1 MMENRSF
8 QKMAKKYS
16 SVLIIFLCAIFITCV
31 FGHRGVSMASQN
43 EKQQKINSDN
53 LTVQMEYYQYNVCAS
68 CHPED
73 DFFAVVS
80 DTISLIKQEY
90 PYEIAV
96 YNTFRA
102 EDKNR
107 FEKRLQE
114 LGLKEAD
121 VSLPALIMISED
133 SEALVCL
140 SGLDEIKEKLEDT
153 LKQAAKPGQFVSS
166 EAALESDEKT
176 EAASLTENEN
186 QDQMQVSSSDWK
198 EQLRE
203 AASKDKSTD
212 SVILYFSTA
221 SCTDCSEVKSLLKKM
236 TDEQTTK
243 KPLVIHEFN
252 IAEGDNV
259 VLLQKLFTIYDVAS
273 DKQQVPIVFFSGGYL
288 SGAKAVTQEL
298 EQKWKDDE
306 LTGFNLENILS
317 DDVSGQE
324 ENKDQASFKTYIGL
338 AAAGFINGV
347 NPCGASMLLML
358 LAAIAMSGRS
368 VIKTGCAYLA
378 GKFAAYCAM
387 GMGLYKLFMAI
398 GQDIFFNISNVLTWI
413 FAAVFFILAILYL
426 VDFVNVKRKQYGK
439 IRMQLPTALRK
450 WNHER
455 IEKASKINAKWMI
468 PAAVVLGIVISA
480 GEFFCTGQVYLA
492 AILYMMKMQQEMKL
506 QTNAAFIVY
515 VTAMCIPSFL
525 IVLVIEKTKNVIR
538 MSNKTLEWLPAIKL
552 VTAIVFFYICRIHAY
567 TINLA

>member
-1 MMENRSF
+1 MMENSSF

-80 DTISLIKQEY
+80 DTISPIKQEY

-203 AASKDKSTD
+203 AVSKDKSTD

-288 SGAKAVTQEL
+288 SGAKAVIQGL

-552 VTAIVFFYICRIHAY
+552 VTAIVFFIFAVFMLIQ
-567 TINLA
+567 

>member
-8 QKMAKKYS
+8 QKMARNYS

-31 FGHRGVSMASQN
+31 FGHRSVSMASQN

-203 AASKDKSTD
+203 AVSKDKSTD

-288 SGAKAVTQEL
+288 SGAKAVTQGL

-317 DDVSGQE
+317 DDASWKE

-398 GQDIFFNISNVLTWI
+398 GQDIFFSISNVLTWI

-552 VTAIVFFYICRIHAY
+552 VTAIVFFIFAVFMLIQ
-567 TINLA
+567 

>member
-121 VSLPALIMISED
+121 ISLPALIMISED

-288 SGAKAVTQEL
+288 SGAKAVIQGL

-492 AILYMMKMQQEMKL
+492 AILYMMKMQQEMNL

-552 VTAIVFFYICRIHAY
+552 VTAIVFFIFAVFMLIQ
-567 TINLA
+567 

>member
-288 SGAKAVTQEL
+288 SGAKAVIQGL

-492 AILYMMKMQQEMKL
+492 AILYMMKMQQEMNL

-552 VTAIVFFYICRIHAY
+552 VTAIVFFIFAVFMLIQ
-567 TINLA
+567 

>member
-8 QKMAKKYS
+8 QKMARNYS

-31 FGHRGVSMASQN
+31 FGHRSVSMASQN

-203 AASKDKSTD
+203 AVSKDKSTD

-259 VLLQKLFTIYDVAS
+259 VLLQKLFSIYGVAS

-306 LTGFNLENILS
+306 LTGFNLENILP
-317 DDVSGQE
+317 DDASWKE

-378 GKFAAYCAM
+378 GKFTAYCAM

-398 GQDIFFNISNVLTWI
+398 GQDIFLSISNVLTWI

-426 VDFVNVKRKQYGK
+426 IDFVNVKRKQYGK

-468 PAAVVLGIVISA
+468 PAAVVLGIVISV

-506 QTNAAFIVY
+506 QTNAAFIIY

-525 IVLVIEKTKNVIR
+525 IVLVIEKTKNVIH

-552 VTAIVFFYICRIHAY
+552 VTAIVFFIFAVFM
-567 TINLA
+567 LMQ

>member
-80 DTISLIKQEY
+80 DTISPIKQEY

-107 FEKRLQE
+107 FEKRLQD

-153 LKQAAKPGQFVSS
+153 LKQAAKPEQFVSS

-186 QDQMQVSSSDWK
+186 QDHMQVSSSDWK

-203 AASKDKSTD
+203 AVSKDKSTD
-212 SVILYFSTA
+212 SVILYFSTV

-236 TDEQTTK
+236 TEEQTAK

-259 VLLQKLFTIYDVAS
+259 VLLQKLFSIYDVAVEE
-273 DKQQVPIVFFSGGYL
+273 QQVPIVFFSGGYL

-317 DDVSGQE
+317 DDASWQE

-398 GQDIFFNISNVLTWI
+398 GQDIFFNISNVITWI

-468 PAAVVLGIVISA
+468 TEAVVLGIVISA

-552 VTAIVFFYICRIHAY
+552 VTAIVFFLFAVFMLIQ
-567 TINLA
+567 

>member
-1 MMENRSF
+1 
-8 QKMAKKYS
+8 MAKKYS
-16 SVLIIFLCAIFITCV
+16 SVLTIFLCAIFLTCV
-31 FGHRGVSMASQN
+31 FGHRGVSMASQD

-53 LTVQMEYYQYNVCAS
+53 LMVQMEYYQYSVCAS

-80 DTISLIKQEY
+80 DTISPIKQKY

-102 EDKNR
+102 EDKKR

-176 EAASLTENEN
+176 EIVTQAENEN
-186 QDQMQVSSSDWK
+186 QIEKPLSNTDWK
-198 EQLRE
+198 NQLRE
-203 AASKDKSTD
+203 AVSKDKSTD
-212 SVILYFSTA
+212 SVILYFSTI

-259 VLLQKLFTIYDVAS
+259 VLLQKLFSIYGVAS

-306 LTGFNLENILS
+306 LTGFNLENILP
-317 DDVSGQE
+317 DDASWKE

-378 GKFAAYCAM
+378 GKFTAYCAM

-398 GQDIFFNISNVLTWI
+398 GQDIFLSISNVLTWI

-426 VDFVNVKRKQYGK
+426 IDFVNVKRKQYGK

-468 PAAVVLGIVISA
+468 PAAVVLGIVISV

-506 QTNAAFIVY
+506 QTNAAFIIY

-525 IVLVIEKTKNVIR
+525 IVLVIEKTKNVIH

-552 VTAIVFFYICRIHAY
+552 VTAIVFFIFAVFM
-567 TINLA
+567 LMQ

>member
-80 DTISLIKQEY
+80 DTISPIKQEY

-107 FEKRLQE
+107 FEKRLQD
-114 LGLKEAD
+114 LRLKEAD

-153 LKQAAKPGQFVSS
+153 LKQAAKPEQFVSGKT
-166 EAALESDEKT
+166 ALESDEKT
-176 EAASLTENEN
+176 EIVTQAENEN
-186 QDQMQVSSSDWK
+186 QIEKPLSNTDWK
-198 EQLRE
+198 NQLRE
-203 AASKDKSTD
+203 AVSKDKSTD
-212 SVILYFSTA
+212 SVILYFSTV

-259 VLLQKLFTIYDVAS
+259 VLLQKLFSIYGVAS

-317 DDVSGQE
+317 DDASWKE

-338 AAAGFINGV
+338 AAAGFVNGV

-398 GQDIFFNISNVLTWI
+398 GQDIFLSISNVLTWI

-426 VDFVNVKRKQYGK
+426 IDFVNVKRKQYGK

-506 QTNAAFIVY
+506 QTNAAFIIY

-538 MSNKTLEWLPAIKL
+538 MSNKTLEWLPAIKI
-552 VTAIVFFYICRIHAY
+552 VTAIVFFMFAVFMLIQ
-567 TINLA
+567 

>member
-8 QKMAKKYS
+8 QKMARNYS

-31 FGHRGVSMASQN
+31 FGHRSVSMASQN

-80 DTISLIKQEY
+80 DTISPIKQKY

-102 EDKNR
+102 EDKKR

-114 LGLKEAD
+114 LMLKETD
-121 VSLPALIMISED
+121 VSLPTLIMISED

-176 EAASLTENEN
+176 EAASLIENESQN
-186 QDQMQVSSSDWK
+186 QMQISSSDWK

-203 AASKDKSTD
+203 AVSKDKSTD
-212 SVILYFSTA
+212 SVILYFFTV

-259 VLLQKLFTIYDVAS
+259 VLLQKLFSIYGVAS

-288 SGAKAVTQEL
+288 SGAKAVTQGL

-317 DDVSGQE
+317 DDASWKE

-378 GKFAAYCAM
+378 GKFTAYCAM

-398 GQDIFFNISNVLTWI
+398 GQDIFLSISNVLTWI

-426 VDFVNVKRKQYGK
+426 IDFVNVKRKQYGK

-468 PAAVVLGIVISA
+468 PAAVVLGIMISA

-506 QTNAAFIVY
+506 QTNVAFIVY

-525 IVLVIEKTKNVIR
+525 IVLVIEKTKNVIH

-552 VTAIVFFYICRIHAY
+552 VTAIVFFIFAVFM
-567 TINLA
+567 LMQ

>member
-80 DTISLIKQEY
+80 DAISPIKQEY

-153 LKQAAKPGQFVSS
+153 FKQAAKPGQFVSGKT
-166 EAALESDEKT
+166 ALESDEKT
-176 EAASLTENEN
+176 EIVTQAENEN
-186 QDQMQVSSSDWK
+186 QIEKPLSNTDWK
-198 EQLRE
+198 NQLRE
-203 AASKDKSTD
+203 AVSKDKSTD
-212 SVILYFSTA
+212 SVILYFSTV

-236 TDEQTTK
+236 TDEQTAK

-288 SGAKAVTQEL
+288 SGAKAVTQGL

-317 DDVSGQE
+317 DDASWQE

-492 AILYMMKMQQEMKL
+492 AILYMMKMQQEMNL

-552 VTAIVFFYICRIHAY
+552 VTAIVFFIFAVFMLIQ
-567 TINLA
+567 

>member
-8 QKMAKKYS
+8 QKMARNYS

-31 FGHRGVSMASQN
+31 FGHRSVSMASQN

-203 AASKDKSTD
+203 AVSKDKSTD

-288 SGAKAVTQEL
+288 SGSKAVTQGL

-317 DDVSGQE
+317 DDASWKE

-398 GQDIFFNISNVLTWI
+398 GQDIFFSISNVLTWI

-552 VTAIVFFYICRIHAY
+552 VTAIVFFIFAVFM
-567 TINLA
+567 LMQ

>member
-8 QKMAKKYS
+8 QKMARNYS

-31 FGHRGVSMASQN
+31 FGHRSVSMASQN

-203 AASKDKSTD
+203 AVSKDKSTD

-288 SGAKAVTQEL
+288 SGAKAVIQGL

-306 LTGFNLENILS
+306 LTGFNLENILP

-398 GQDIFFNISNVLTWI
+398 GQDIFFSISNVLTWI

-426 VDFVNVKRKQYGK
+426 IDFVNVKRKQYGK

-468 PAAVVLGIVISA
+468 PAAVVLGIMISA

-525 IVLVIEKTKNVIR
+525 IVLVIEKTKNVIS
-538 MSNKTLEWLPAIKL
+538 MSNKTFEWLPAIKL
-552 VTAIVFFYICRIHAY
+552 VTAIIFFMFAVFMLIQ
-567 TINLA
+567 

>member
-8 QKMAKKYS
+8 QKMARNYS

-31 FGHRGVSMASQN
+31 FGHRSVSMASQN

-80 DTISLIKQEY
+80 DTISPIKQKY

-102 EDKNR
+102 EDKKR

-114 LGLKEAD
+114 LMLKETD
-121 VSLPALIMISED
+121 VSLPTLIMISED

-203 AASKDKSTD
+203 AVSKDKSTD
-212 SVILYFSTA
+212 SVILYFYTV

-259 VLLQKLFTIYDVAS
+259 VFLQKLFTIYDVAS

-288 SGAKAVTQEL
+288 SGAKAVTQGL

-398 GQDIFFNISNVLTWI
+398 GQDIFLSISNVLTWI

-426 VDFVNVKRKQYGK
+426 IDFVNVKRKQYGK

-525 IVLVIEKTKNVIR
+525 IVLVIEKTKNVIH

-552 VTAIVFFYICRIHAY
+552 VTAIVFFIFAVFMLIQ
-567 TINLA
+567 

>member
-8 QKMAKKYS
+8 QKMARNYS

-31 FGHRGVSMASQN
+31 FGHRSVSMASQN

-203 AASKDKSTD
+203 AVSKDKSTD
-212 SVILYFSTA
+212 SVILYFYTV

-259 VLLQKLFTIYDVAS
+259 VFLQKLFTIYDVAS

-288 SGAKAVTQEL
+288 SGAKAVTQGL

-317 DDVSGQE
+317 DDASWKE

-552 VTAIVFFYICRIHAY
+552 VTAIVFFIFAVFM
-567 TINLA
+567 LMQ

>member
-16 SVLIIFLCAIFITCV
+16 SVLIIFLCAIFTTCV

-203 AASKDKSTD
+203 AVSKDKSTD

-288 SGAKAVTQEL
+288 SGAKAVTQGL

-552 VTAIVFFYICRIHAY
+552 VTAIVFFIFAVFMLIQ
-567 TINLA
+567 

>member
-16 SVLIIFLCAIFITCV
+16 SVLIIFLCAIFTTCV

-53 LTVQMEYYQYNVCAS
+53 LTVQMEYYQYNVCAA

-80 DTISLIKQEY
+80 DTISPIKQEY

-153 LKQAAKPGQFVSS
+153 FKQAAKPGQFVSGKT
-166 EAALESDEKT
+166 ALESDEKT
-176 EAASLTENEN
+176 EIVTQAENEN
-186 QDQMQVSSSDWK
+186 QIEKPLSNTDWK
-198 EQLRE
+198 NQLRE
-203 AASKDKSTD
+203 AVSKDKSTD
-212 SVILYFSTA
+212 SVILYFSTV

-288 SGAKAVTQEL
+288 SGAKAVTQGL

-398 GQDIFFNISNVLTWI
+398 GQDIFFGISNVLTWI

-492 AILYMMKMQQEMKL
+492 AILYMMKIQQEMKL

-552 VTAIVFFYICRIHAY
+552 VTAIVFFIFAVFMLIQ
-567 TINLA
+567 

>member
-16 SVLIIFLCAIFITCV
+16 SVLIIFLCAIFTTCV

-107 FEKRLQE
+107 FEKRLQD

-153 LKQAAKPGQFVSS
+153 LKQAAKPEQFVSS

-176 EAASLTENEN
+176 EIVTQAENEN
-186 QDQMQVSSSDWK
+186 QIEKPLSNTDWK

-203 AASKDKSTD
+203 AVSKDISTD
-212 SVILYFSTA
+212 SVILYFSTV

-259 VLLQKLFTIYDVAS
+259 VLLQKLFAIYDVAS

-288 SGAKAVTQEL
+288 SGAKAVTQGL

-398 GQDIFFNISNVLTWI
+398 GQDIFFSISNVLTWI
-413 FAAVFFILAILYL
+413 FAAVFFIFAILYL

-552 VTAIVFFYICRIHAY
+552 VTAIVFFIFAVFMLIQ
-567 TINLA
+567 

>member
-8 QKMAKKYS
+8 QKMARNYS

-31 FGHRGVSMASQN
+31 FGHRSVSMASQN

-107 FEKRLQE
+107 FEKRLQK

-203 AASKDKSTD
+203 AVSKDKSTD
-212 SVILYFSTA
+212 SVILYFYTV

-259 VLLQKLFTIYDVAS
+259 VFLQKLFTIYDVAS

-288 SGAKAVTQEL
+288 SGAKAVTQGL

-552 VTAIVFFYICRIHAY
+552 VTAIVFFIFAVFMLIQ
-567 TINLA
+567 

>member
-8 QKMAKKYS
+8 QKVAKKYS

-31 FGHRGVSMASQN
+31 FGHRGVSMASKN

-53 LTVQMEYYQYNVCAS
+53 LTVQMEYYQYNVCAA

-80 DTISLIKQEY
+80 DTISPIKQEY

-107 FEKRLQE
+107 FEKRLQD

-153 LKQAAKPGQFVSS
+153 LKQAAKPEQFVSS

-176 EAASLTENEN
+176 EIVTRAENEN
-186 QDQMQVSSSDWK
+186 QIETPSYNTDWK

-203 AASKDKSTD
+203 AVSKDKSID
-212 SVILYFSTA
+212 SVILYFSTV

-259 VLLQKLFTIYDVAS
+259 VLLQKLFSIYGVAS

-317 DDVSGQE
+317 DDASWQE

-338 AAAGFINGV
+338 AAAGFVNGV

-398 GQDIFFNISNVLTWI
+398 GQDIFFSISNVLTWI

-552 VTAIVFFYICRIHAY
+552 VTAIVFFIFAVFMLIQ
-567 TINLA
+567 

>member
-1 MMENRSF
+1 MENRSF

-16 SVLIIFLCAIFITCV
+16 SVWIVLLCAIFLTCV
-31 FGHRGVSMASQN
+31 FGYRDVSMASQS
-43 EKQQKINSDN
+43 EEQTSN
-53 LTVQMEYYQYNVCAS
+53 LPVQMEYYQYNVCAS

-80 DTISLIKQEY
+80 DTITPLKEEY

-102 EDKNR
+102 EDKQR

-114 LGLKEAD
+114 LGLKEAE
-121 VSLPALIMISED
+121 VSLPALIIVSED
-133 SEALVCL
+133 SGAAVCL
-140 SGLDEIKEKLEDT
+140 SGLYKIRERLANT
-153 LKQAAKPGQFVSS
+153 LKQAVKSVS
-166 EAALESDEKT
+166 T
-176 EAASLTENEN
+176 EAAGESDNQIEISTATKEEIKKQTEIQPSEN
-186 QDQMQVSSSDWK
+186 DWK

-203 AASKDKSTD
+203 AVSEDKSTD
-212 SVILYFSTA
+212 SVLLYFSTV
-221 SCTDCSEVKSLLKKM
+221 SCTDCNEVKTLLKNL
-236 TDEQTTK
+236 TDEQTTEN
-243 KPLVIHEFN
+243 PLVIHEFN
-252 IAEGDNV
+252 IAEGDGV
-259 VLLQKLFTIYDVAS
+259 ILVQKLFSLYNVPS
-273 DKQQVPIVFFSGGYL
+273 DEQQVPIVFFNGGYL
-288 SGAKAVTQEL
+288 SGAKSITDNL
-298 EQKWKDDE
+298 EQTWKDGK
-306 LTGFNLENILS
+306 LIGFDVERVLSKEGASLEK
-317 DDVSGQE
+317 
-324 ENKDQASFKTYIGL
+324 ENASAQTYIGL
-338 AAAGFINGV
+338 AVTGFINGI

-368 VIKTGCAYLA
+368 VLKVGCAYLA

-387 GMGLYKLFMAI
+387 GMGLYQLFMAI
-398 GQDIFFNISNVLTWI
+398 GQDVLLNISHVLTWI
-413 FAAVFFILAILYL
+413 FAAVFLMLAILYL
-426 VDFVNVKRKQYGK
+426 IDFINVKRKQYGK
-439 IRMQLPTALRK
+439 IRMQLPAALRK

-455 IEKASKINAKWMI
+455 IEKATKTNARWMI

-538 MSNKTLEWLPAIKL
+538 MLNKTLEWLPAIKL
-552 VTAIVFFYICRIHAY
+552 VTAIVFFIFAVFMLIQ
-567 TINLA
+567 

>member
-16 SVLIIFLCAIFITCV
+16 SVLIIFLCAIFTTCV

-153 LKQAAKPGQFVSS
+153 LKQAAKPEQFVSS

-176 EAASLTENEN
+176 EIVTLTENEN

-288 SGAKAVTQEL
+288 SGAKAVTQGL

-492 AILYMMKMQQEMKL
+492 AILYMMKMQQEMNL

-552 VTAIVFFYICRIHAY
+552 VTAIVFFIFAVFM
-567 TINLA
+567 LMQ

>member
-8 QKMAKKYS
+8 QKMARNYS

-31 FGHRGVSMASQN
+31 FGHRSVSMASQN

-203 AASKDKSTD
+203 AVSKDKSTD

-252 IAEGDNV
+252 IAEEDNV
-259 VLLQKLFTIYDVAS
+259 VLLQKLFSIYGVAS

-317 DDVSGQE
+317 DDASWKE

-378 GKFAAYCAM
+378 GKFTAYCAM

-398 GQDIFFNISNVLTWI
+398 GQDIFLSISNVFTWI

-426 VDFVNVKRKQYGK
+426 IDFVNVKRKQYGK

-468 PAAVVLGIVISA
+468 PAAVVLGIMISA

-506 QTNAAFIVY
+506 QTNAAFIIY

-525 IVLVIEKTKNVIR
+525 IVLVIEKTKNVIH

-552 VTAIVFFYICRIHAY
+552 VTAIVFFIFAVFM
-567 TINLA
+567 LMQ

>member
-53 LTVQMEYYQYNVCAS
+53 LTVQMEYYQYNVCAA

-80 DTISLIKQEY
+80 DTISPIKQEY

-107 FEKRLQE
+107 FEKRLQD

-153 LKQAAKPGQFVSS
+153 LKQAAKPEQFVPS

-176 EAASLTENEN
+176 EIVTQAENEN
-186 QDQMQVSSSDWK
+186 QIEKPLSNTDWK

-203 AASKDKSTD
+203 AVSKDKSTD
-212 SVILYFSTA
+212 SVILYFSTV

-288 SGAKAVTQEL
+288 SGAKAVTQGL

-317 DDVSGQE
+317 DDASWQE

-358 LAAIAMSGRS
+358 LAAVAMSGRS

-398 GQDIFFNISNVLTWI
+398 GQDIFFSISNVLTWI

-525 IVLVIEKTKNVIR
+525 IVLVIEKTKNVIH
-538 MSNKTLEWLPAIKL
+538 MSNKTLEWLPTIKL
-552 VTAIVFFYICRIHAY
+552 VTAIVFFIFAVFMLIQ
-567 TINLA
+567 

>member
-16 SVLIIFLCAIFITCV
+16 SVLTIFLCAIFITCV

-80 DTISLIKQEY
+80 DTISPIKQEY

-102 EDKNR
+102 EDKSR
-107 FEKRLQE
+107 FEKRLQD

-121 VSLPALIMISED
+121 VSLPTLIMISED

-153 LKQAAKPGQFVSS
+153 LKQAAQPEQSVSG

-176 EAASLTENEN
+176 QTVTQAENEN
-186 QDQMQVSSSDWK
+186 QIETQSSNTDWK

-212 SVILYFSTA
+212 SVILYFSTV

-236 TDEQTTK
+236 TEEQTAK

-288 SGAKAVTQEL
+288 SGAKAVTQGL

-398 GQDIFFNISNVLTWI
+398 GQDIFFSISNVLTWI
-413 FAAVFFILAILYL
+413 FAAVFFIFAILYL

-552 VTAIVFFYICRIHAY
+552 VTAIVFFIFAVFMLIQ
-567 TINLA
+567 

>member
-80 DTISLIKQEY
+80 DTISPIKQEY

-288 SGAKAVTQEL
+288 SGAKAVIQGL

-492 AILYMMKMQQEMKL
+492 AILYMMKMQQEMNL

-552 VTAIVFFYICRIHAY
+552 VTAIVFFIFAVFMLIQ
-567 TINLA
+567 

>member
-16 SVLIIFLCAIFITCV
+16 SVLTIFLCAIFITCV

-80 DTISLIKQEY
+80 DTISPIKQEY

-107 FEKRLQE
+107 FEKRLQD

-153 LKQAAKPGQFVSS
+153 LKQAAKPEQFVSS

-176 EAASLTENEN
+176 EIVTRAENEN
-186 QDQMQVSSSDWK
+186 QIETPSYNTDWK

-203 AASKDKSTD
+203 AVSKDKSID
-212 SVILYFSTA
+212 SVILYFSTV

-259 VLLQKLFTIYDVAS
+259 VLLQKLFSIYGVAS

-317 DDVSGQE
+317 DDASWQE

-398 GQDIFFNISNVLTWI
+398 GQDIFFSISNVLTWI

-468 PAAVVLGIVISA
+468 PAAVVLGIVISV

-552 VTAIVFFYICRIHAY
+552 VTAIVFFIFAVFMLIQ
-567 TINLA
+567 